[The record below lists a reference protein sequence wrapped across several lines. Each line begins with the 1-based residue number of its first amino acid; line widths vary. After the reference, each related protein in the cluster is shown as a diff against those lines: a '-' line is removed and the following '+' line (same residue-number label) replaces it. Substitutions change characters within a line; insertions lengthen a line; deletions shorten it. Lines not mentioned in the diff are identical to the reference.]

1 MAHIL
6 LDLNVRD
13 PLVSSSTAL
22 MLEDTKVVVQSIWRL
37 MTTEEGEIPNFRD
50 YGLNVKQFMHA
61 PLTKSTA
68 AGIASYIEQK
78 INTFEQRAEVVR
90 NILSADIDNGLL
102 RITMYIRVINTG
114 EVASLPTWNIKLN
127 AAAV

>member
-13 PLVSSSTAL
+13 PFVSSSTAL

-50 YGLNVKQFMHA
+50 YGLDVKQFMHH

-78 INTFEQRAEVVR
+78 IKTFEQRAEVVR
-90 NILSADIDNGLL
+90 NILSADFDNGLL
-102 RITMYIRVINTG
+102 HITMYIRVINTG
-114 EVASLPTWNIKLN
+114 EVVSLPTWNIKLN

>member
-50 YGLNVKQFMHA
+50 YGLDVKQFMHA

-78 INTFEQRAEVVR
+78 IKTFEQRAEVVR
-90 NILSADIDNGLL
+90 NILSADFDNGLL
-102 RITMYIRVINTG
+102 SITMYIKVINTG
-114 EVASLPTWNIKLN
+114 EIVSLPTWTIKLN